1 MAEKA
6 SEASS
11 YYDEVQSFIE
21 TLFDQQE
28 GFVYTPTKDPAT
40 GRWQTYFFKYPQAK
54 ADAVSHICHE
64 TDNKEVYLAPSL
76 FKRPQATKAAWKGTN
91 YVWVEFDG
99 NSPEA
104 LPQGIPNPSI
114 RIQSSTK
121 GHEHWYWRLDG
132 FESDKNL
139 IEGLSKSLAYTLES
153 DRSGWDS
160 TQVLRP
166 PGTIHHD
173 SGRRVRVRKAES
185 TTHSVADFINLVVPP
200 EEVVINTNITN
211 LPEVGDVVSK
221 YQWPTDA
228 RDLFK
233 KQTQPTGSRSEAMMR
248 MAYHCIEMGMED
260 TEAYVILMN
269 CDDRWGKYKNRSP
282 ENRSKVFLDQ
292 IAKARQK
299 IGIKAEKKLTEVRPI
314 YSVRELLALDFS
326 DVGWWYE
333 GLYASQ
339 TLGFIGGD
347 PGVGKSTF
355 MLQMCMDVTCGKDKF
370 LKWENKKAGEVH
382 RTGFFSF
389 EMDAFQVQYFLNNL
403 VRGYSPAEQ
412 AVINEMFKIDPYGSA
427 INSSLPK
434 ERQAILDT
442 IDRHEMEFVVFD
454 SLRALTKLK
463 DENIEDFL
471 DWVDKDLRRDRNC
484 SVWVI
489 HHNRKPAQGE
499 QRQEQSLSDL
509 YGSTSI
515 GAAAATVIGLE
526 KKAAGRVQL
535 NHLKTRMAPEFDP
548 IHLGRTEHLHF
559 EIKKEEPKQE
569 IKKGGTGVQFI
580 SAATD
585 DSATRPSNSM

>member
-21 TLFDQQE
+21 SLFEQRE

-40 GRWQTYFFKYPQAK
+40 GRWQTYFFKYPDQK
-54 ADAVSHICHE
+54 TDAISHICHE

-76 FKRPQATKAAWKGTN
+76 FKRPQATKAAWKGTSF
-91 YVWVEFDG
+91 VWVEFDG
-99 NSPEA
+99 NAPDS
-104 LPQGIPNPSI
+104 LPNGIPEPSI

-121 GHEHWYWRLDG
+121 GHEHWYWNIG
-132 FESDKNL
+132 NFEEDKNV
-139 IEGLSKSLAYTLES
+139 IEGLSKALSYTLES
-153 DRSGWDS
+153 DRSGWDA

-173 SGRRVRVRKAES
+173 SGRRVRVKKADSS
-185 TTHSVADFINLVVPP
+185 THRLTDFINLVSPP

-221 YQWPTDA
+221 YKWPTDA

-248 MAYHCIEMGMED
+248 MAYHCVEMGMED

-314 YSVRELLALDFS
+314 YTVRELLDLDFS
-326 DVGWWYE
+326 NVGWWYE
-333 GLYASQ
+333 NLFATQ

-355 MLQMCMDVTCGKDKF
+355 MLQMLMDVTCGKEKF
-370 LKWENKKAGEVH
+370 LAWENSKLEITS
-382 RTGFFSF
+382 TGFFSF
-389 EMDAFQVQYFLNNL
+389 EMDAFQVQYFLNNMIK
-403 VRGYSPAEQ
+403 GY
-412 AVINEMFKIDPYGSA
+412 NETQRAIIGEKFKIDPYGSA

-442 IDRHEMEFVVFD
+442 IDRHEMQFVVFD

-471 DWVDKDLRRDRNC
+471 DWIDKDLRRDRGC

-515 GAAAATVIGLE
+515 GAAAATVVGLE
-526 KKAAGRVQL
+526 KKAGERVRL
-535 NHLKTRMAPEFDP
+535 NHLKTRMAPEFASMWLD
-548 IHLGRTEHLHF
+548 RTEELHF
-559 EIKKEEPKQE
+559 KISTKAQETKKE
-569 IKKGGTGVQFI
+569 KGGTGV
-580 SAATD
+580 SLLNAAT
-585 DSATRPSNSM
+585 SSPSDGM

>member
-6 SEASS
+6 SEATS
-11 YYDEVQSFIE
+11 YYDEVESFIE
-21 TLFDQQE
+21 SLFERQE

-40 GRWQTYFFKYPQAK
+40 GRWQTYFFKYPNQK
-54 ADAVSHICHE
+54 TDIITHICHE
-64 TDNKEVYLAPSL
+64 TDTKEVYLAPSL
-76 FKRPQATKAAWKGTN
+76 FKRPQAVKASWKGTSF
-91 YVWVEFDG
+91 VWVEFDG
-99 NSPEA
+99 NAPDS
-104 LPQGIPNPSI
+104 LPNGIPEPSI

-121 GHEHWYWRLDG
+121 GHEHWYWNLG
-132 FESDKNL
+132 TFETDKNV
-139 IEGLSKSLAYTLES
+139 IEGLSKSLSYTLES
-153 DRSGWDS
+153 DRSGWDA

-173 SGRRVRVRKAES
+173 SGRRVRVRKADS
-185 TTHSVADFINLVVPP
+185 STHSVSDFINLVLPP

-248 MAYHCIEMGMED
+248 MAYHCVEMGMED
-260 TEAYVILMN
+260 AEAYVILMN
-269 CDDRWGKYKNRSP
+269 CDDRWGKYKNRTP
-282 ENRSKVFLDQ
+282 ENRSRVFLDQ

-314 YSVRELLALDFS
+314 YTVRELLNLDFS
-326 DVGWWYE
+326 NVGWWYE
-333 GLYASQ
+333 GLYATQ

-370 LKWENKKAGEVH
+370 LQWENKKEGIH
-382 RTGFFSF
+382 KSGFFSF
-389 EMDAFQVQYFLNNL
+389 EMDAFQLQHFLKYQIT
-403 VRGYSPAEQ
+403 GYTPEQ
-412 AVINEMFKIDPYGSA
+412 NEIIMDNFRLDSYGSA
-427 INSSLPK
+427 ENLNDK
-434 ERQAILDT
+434 KARQTVLDF
-442 IDRHEMEFVVFD
+442 IDKYELEFVAFD
-454 SLRALTKLK
+454 SLRAVTKLK
-463 DENIEDFL
+463 DENIEEFL
-471 DWVDKDLRRDRNC
+471 DWIDKDLRRDRSC

-515 GAAAATVIGLE
+515 GAAAATVVGLE
-526 KKAAGRVQL
+526 KKPAGRVQL

-548 IHLGRTEHLHF
+548 IFLERTDQLHF
-559 EIKKEEPKQE
+559 KISTKAEETKKEV
-569 IKKGGTGVQFI
+569 KKGGTGVDLI
-580 SAATD
+580 NAATD
-585 DSATRPSNSM
+585 SSGIVM